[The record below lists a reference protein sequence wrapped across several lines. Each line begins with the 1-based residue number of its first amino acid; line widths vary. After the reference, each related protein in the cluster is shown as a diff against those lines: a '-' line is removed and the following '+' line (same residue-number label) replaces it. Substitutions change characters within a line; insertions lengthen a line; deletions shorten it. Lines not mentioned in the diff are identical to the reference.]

1 MTPGSRAGPARMAA
15 SVPVDSALVGLAAAV
30 GLLVGLRA
38 IATLSFPDLV
48 PLLGLDPIPSETLG
62 VVWSDQAVWPVE
74 LQGAALVRLVRVIAI
89 LILSCVT
96 VATLNTV
103 IVLAEASAA
112 RRREFAVRSAVGASP
127 AVLAWALMGQVRTLT
142 LAGVT
147 LGTVGGV
154 VAGLA
159 ARLTWPHALA
169 SLTGSPTTDLALG
182 VGVVLGM
189 TAAAHVGAA
198 WHTTRAGR
206 APAALRSGGRAGTDA
221 SAVFARKA
229 LSALHVTT
237 AATALAMA
245 IGLAGLP
252 RGLGWVPP
260 DATRMTEST
269 VRTTVIE
276 ASVTDPE
283 AWPEVLA
290 LLSDIPGMEA
300 ESLAA
305 PGALVGLGIRD
316 IVVTECGQCV
326 RGGLPAP
333 LWSEVADHHSVA
345 PGFFALAGVELVEG
359 RDFHA
364 DDGRGSEPVAVVD
377 ETLARLAFEKGE
389 PIGRRIR
396 LGADYE
402 TWYTVVGISRNH
414 SEVVPGADGVRRPA
428 VFLSAFQRPP
438 ASARVLLVG
447 TDEALTAA
455 AAILAEGGLPRT
467 ASLADDPSRPIPPAD
482 DRSGPIPLA
491 DYRSAQAEALRWSG
505 ALSFILAGLALLLA
519 THGTWIA
526 ALQTTRR
533 RSTEF
538 ALRRAVGAST
548 RAILTHV
555 ILGRL
560 RITAWGLAGFAF
572 FGTMALA
579 AVNGAAAVPAPGAA
593 TYGAI
598 AGLITVVALVASTR
612 AAGEALRV
620 EPARLV
626 E

>member
-1 MTPGSRAGPARMAA
+1 MAA
-15 SVPVDSALVGLAAAV
+15 SVPVGSALVGLAAAV

-38 IATLSFPDLV
+38 IAALSFPDLV
-48 PLLGLDPIPSETLG
+48 PLLGLDPMPSETLG

-74 LQGAALVRLVRVIAI
+74 LQEAALDRLIRVIAV
-89 LILSCVT
+89 LVLSCVA

-127 AVLAWALMGQVRTLT
+127 AGLAWALMGQVRTLT

-159 ARLTWPHALA
+159 ARLAWPHALEG
-169 SLTGSPTTDLALG
+169 LTGRAPADLVLA
-182 VGVVLGM
+182 VAGVV
-189 TAAAHVGAA
+189 TIAAAAHVGVA
-198 WHTTRAGR
+198 WCTTRSGR
-206 APAALRSGGRAGTDA
+206 APAALRTGGRAGADA
-221 SAVFARKA
+221 SAVFARKV

-237 AATALAMA
+237 AATALAVA
-245 IGLAGLP
+245 VGLA
-252 RGLGWVPP
+252 VSPP
-260 DATRMTEST
+260 TPGSPTSGALASAALASGST
-269 VRTTVIE
+269 GISTHASAVRTTVLE
-276 ASVTDPE
+276 ATMTDPE

-290 LLSDIPGMEA
+290 SLSDIPGMEA

-305 PGALVGLGIRD
+305 PGALVGLGVRD
-316 IVVTECGQCV
+316 IVVTECGRCV

-333 LWSEVADHHSVA
+333 LWSEVADHHAVA

-359 RDFHA
+359 RDFRA
-364 DDGRGSEPVAVVD
+364 DEVKGSEPVAIVN

-402 TWYTVVGISRNH
+402 TWYTVVGISGNH
-414 SEVVPGADGVRRPA
+414 TEVVPGADGIRRPA
-428 VFLSAFQRPP
+428 VYLSAFQRPP
-438 ASARVLLVG
+438 MAARVLLVG
-447 TDEALTAA
+447 TDDALAA
-455 AAILAEGGLPRT
+455 AAAALAGGGLPGT
-467 ASLADDPSRPIPPAD
+467 ASLADDRLEPVPLVDPEPV
-482 DRSGPIPLA
+482 PLA
-491 DYRSAQAEALRWSG
+491 DYRSAQADALKWS
-505 ALSFILAGLALLLA
+505 AKLAFILAGLALLLA
-519 THGTWIA
+519 AHGTWIA
-526 ALQTTRR
+526 AFQTTRR
-533 RSTEF
+533 RSMEL
-538 ALRRAVGAST
+538 AIRRAVGAPT

-555 ILGRL
+555 VIGRL

-579 AVNGAAAVPAPGAA
+579 TINRAAGVPGPGPV

-598 AGLITVVALVASTR
+598 AVLLTMVALLASTR

-620 EPARLV
+620 DPARLI